1 MIIVWAPQ
9 SSPVRN
15 NLIMADQRWNDGEE
29 MVVER
34 GGGKLYTGRISM
46 LIVPRAPIAPINYSL
61 NAPSDGNL
69 PAHRYRSSPVRL
81 QPGHRIGPN
90 GAKENNYIFRP
101 TFNMYEGWRK
111 TSFLSFLF
119 FFGCEFVLNYLVL
132 SLPNSKSIV
141 QTWRQIEAS
150 NYLNSIRF

>member
-1 MIIVWAPQ
+1 M
-9 SSPVRN
+9 RN

-34 GGGKLYTGRISM
+34 RGGKLYTGRISM

-101 TFNMYEGWRK
+101 TFNIYEGWK
-111 TSFLSFLF
+111 TSFLSFLSF
-119 FFGCEFVLNYLVL
+119 FWLRICFELFSFIIAQFEIDSANVKAN
-132 SLPNSKSIV
+132 
-141 QTWRQIEAS
+141 
-150 NYLNSIRF
+150 

>member
-1 MIIVWAPQ
+1 
-9 SSPVRN
+9 
-15 NLIMADQRWNDGEE
+15 MADQRWNDGEE

-34 GGGKLYTGRISM
+34 RGGKLYTGRISM

-69 PAHRYRSSPVRL
+69 PAHRYRSSPVSL

-101 TFNMYEGWRK
+101 TFNMYEGWK
-111 TSFLSFLF
+111 TSFLSFLSF
-119 FFGCEFVLNYLVL
+119 FWLRICFELFSFIIAQFEIDGANV
-132 SLPNSKSIV
+132 S
-141 QTWRQIEAS
+141 AS
-150 NYLNSIRF
+150 NYLNSSRF